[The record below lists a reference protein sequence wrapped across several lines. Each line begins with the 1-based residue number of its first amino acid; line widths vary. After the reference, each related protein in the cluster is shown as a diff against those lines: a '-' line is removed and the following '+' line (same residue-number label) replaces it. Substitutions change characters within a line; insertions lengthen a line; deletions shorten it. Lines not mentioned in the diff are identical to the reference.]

1 MKQYHEPIQ
10 VEVGDDG
17 LPYSFRWRNRAWN
30 VISVTDRW
38 VLQAGWWRSDGT
50 EKRDYVLVEARRYGR
65 RGDGGGTVSGREW
78 LDSGEGHGLMTT
90 EGELMPFR
98 GPGDADYFS
107 SVSRRVSLNSRVS
120 RRYRYTPLATSVPP
134 SSRPFQRTTCAPVS
148 RRPENRVRILW
159 PARSNTARST

>member
-50 EKRDYVLVEARRYGR
+50 EKRDYVLVKGW
-65 RGDGGGTVSGREW
+65 TVE
-78 LDSGEGHGLMTT
+78 
-90 EGELMPFR
+90 
-98 GPGDADYFS
+98 
-107 SVSRRVSLNSRVS
+107 
-120 RRYRYTPLATSVPP
+120 
-134 SSRPFQRTTCAPVS
+134 
-148 RRPENRVRILW
+148 RVRWNCIW
-159 PARSNTARST
+159 AGMAGCWGG

>member
-50 EKRDYVLVEARRYGR
+50 EKMSGIEDLAASIEQVGLLEPLPPRRH
-65 RGDGGGTVSGREW
+65 SRE
-78 LDSGEGHGLMTT
+78 
-90 EGELMPFR
+90 
-98 GPGDADYFS
+98 
-107 SVSRRVSLNSRVS
+107 
-120 RRYRYTPLATSVPP
+120 
-134 SSRPFQRTTCAPVS
+134 
-148 RRPENRVRILW
+148 
-159 PARSNTARST
+159 